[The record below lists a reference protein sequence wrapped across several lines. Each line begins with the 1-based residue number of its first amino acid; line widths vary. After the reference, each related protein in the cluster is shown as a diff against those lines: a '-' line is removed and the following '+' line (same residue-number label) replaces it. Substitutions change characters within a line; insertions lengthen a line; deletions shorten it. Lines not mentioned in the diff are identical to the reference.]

1 MSGPKRMSPLYIV
14 FAMLRMLR
22 TLVPVAVLFA
32 VQFIA
37 GNRAPGFALWILGV
51 GVLLVVLTGLV
62 EILGWKKFTYEE
74 EGDRITIRK
83 GLIQRSEKIIYYSR
97 IHSVSQEQPL
107 IQRILGVVQL
117 KIETPGG
124 SGDGDAVLPVLPRR
138 EAERLQRALNE
149 RAADHGAAAEPAAAE
164 PFFGPAGGAEGQEPP
179 AGFAGPEQGASGAAG
194 SFAPPDAQAGE
205 SRRAEGGALPQEA
218 GTAAAGRSR
227 AARAP
232 EPELLYRLGPG
243 RLFLAAL
250 TEMNLG
256 LAVAFVAG
264 IFSFADDLLPDEW
277 MNRLVTNAQA
287 YLTGFRAILIIAA
300 VALIAAW
307 LLSLVLFIVKYAGFS
322 LYREGERLSI
332 RYGLLERKQ
341 FLFHPGRV
349 QAVTI
354 REGWLRQ
361 ALGYAH
367 VELNVVSSAEEK
379 ETPALHPFIAR
390 AKIEELLSGTIPQFR
405 FAGAEFRPPKRA
417 WWGYTWI
424 GLVVTVV
431 IAAVLIYFFPYM
443 GRWALLLIPASLG
456 IDYWSYRTSGATLE
470 DDRLM
475 IVNRT
480 FAKQT
485 HCTLKRH
492 IVALHVGGSRWQ
504 RKGEMLNVKA
514 HLLGGSG
521 GSSISVARLK
531 HSDAGQIYEWYRRKK

>member
-22 TLVPVAVLFA
+22 TLVPIAVLFV

-37 GNRAPGFALWILGV
+37 GNRAPGVALWILAV
-51 GVLLVVLTGLV
+51 GVFLVVLTGLV

-149 RAADHGAAAEPAAAE
+149 RAADRSAAADPAAAE

-179 AGFAGPEQGASGAAG
+179 AGFAGPE
-194 SFAPPDAQAGE
+194 PDAHAGE
-205 SRRAEGGALPQEA
+205 PRRAEGGALPQEA

-424 GLVVTVV
+424 GLAVTVV
-431 IAAVLIYFFPYM
+431 IAAVLIYFFPHM
-443 GRWALLLIPASLG
+443 GRWALLLIPASLAM
-456 IDYWSYRTSGATLE
+456 DYWSYRTSGAALE
-470 DDRLM
+470 GERLT

-504 RKGEMLNVKA
+504 RKGEMLNLKA
-514 HLLGGSG
+514 HLLGGAG
-521 GSSISVARLK
+521 GSSISVSRLK
-531 HSDAGQIYEWYRRKK
+531 QEDAQRVYEWYRRVREV

>member
-14 FAMLRMLR
+14 FTMLRMLR
-22 TLVPVAVLFA
+22 TLVPVAVLFG

-37 GNRAPGFALWILGV
+37 GNRAPSTALWILGV
-51 GVLLVVLTGLV
+51 GVLLVVLTGLF
-62 EILGWKKFTYEE
+62 EILGWKRFTYEE

-107 IQRILGVVQL
+107 IQRLLGVVQL

-149 RAADHGAAAEPAAAE
+149 RAAGYNAAESEAAEPV
-164 PFFGPAGGAEGQEPP
+164 FGPMEGAEGQGLP
-179 AGFAGPEQGASGAAG
+179 AGFAGPENRSPEAAEE
-194 SFAPPDAQAGE
+194 FAAPGDPAGWP
-205 SRRAEGGALPQEA
+205 RRAEGGAIPPA
-218 GTAAAGRSR
+218 DGTAAAGRSR
-227 AARAP
+227 AVRAP

-243 RLFLAAL
+243 RLLLAAL

-264 IFSFADDLLPDEW
+264 LFSFADDLLPDEW

-287 YLTGFRAILIIAA
+287 YLTGIRAILLIAA

-341 FLFHPGRV
+341 FLFHPARV

-390 AKIEELLSGTIPQFR
+390 DKIGELLKGTIPQFA
-405 FAGAEFRPPKRA
+405 FAGAAFKPPKRA
-417 WWGYTWI
+417 LWGYMWI
-424 GLVVTVV
+424 GLLVTVV
-431 IAAVLIYFFPYM
+431 AAAVLIYFFPHM

-456 IDYWSYRTSGATLE
+456 IDYWSYRTNGAALDQE
-470 DDRLM
+470 RLT

-480 FAKQT
+480 IAKQT

-492 IVALHVGGSRWQ
+492 IVALHISGSRWQ
-504 RKGEMLNVKA
+504 RKGQMLNLKA

-521 GSSISVARLK
+521 GSSIAVSRLK
-531 HSDAGQIYEWYRRKK
+531 LEDAQKVYEWYRRERN